1 MTRRELSER
10 LKIHFPDLEKKD
22 LEFIVDNF
30 FDILAGSLKKGEKI
44 ELRGFGVLELHYAKP
59 YFFTNPKNKQRYYLN
74 GKARAVFQLGKEL
87 KERLNIP
94 LMAGLDLGTQSFRLI
109 LGKEFQTNIIFLKSF
124 RENVRLGEGLTE
136 TGIISPQAV
145 DRAIK
150 ALKSFKEIIEKHKVK
165 EYYAVGTAVFRKA
178 ENAKEVLQKIAEET
192 DFQIEVISSEKE
204 AELTLLGI
212 SYGLK
217 RLGLNLKKFLIVD
230 VGGGSTEFLY
240 LKDGRPTMVKSLD
253 LGAVSLKEIFNL
265 RYPLTKRLLESLRA
279 YVRDQLKALPHEDFE
294 KIVITGGSA
303 SLLGSLDLKLF
314 KFDPER
320 LHGHKITIDRV
331 ESLIQK
337 LADSTLPRIR
347 IMKGME
353 EGREDIALPGL
364 VIYGEILSHFGKN
377 ELLLSEYGILEATL
391 LCRSKNYNIS

>member
-1 MTRRELSER
+1 MTKRDLSER
-10 LKIHFPDLEKKD
+10 LKIHFPELEKKD

-30 FDILAGSLKKGEKI
+30 FEILATALKRGEKI

-59 YFFTNPKNKQRYYLN
+59 YFFTNPKNKQKYYLN
-74 GKARAVFQLGKEL
+74 GKARAVFHLGKEL
-87 KERLNIP
+87 KERLNTP
-94 LMAGLDLGTQSFRLI
+94 LLAGLDLGTQSFRLI
-109 LGKEFQTNIIFLKSF
+109 LGKELEENIIFLKSF

-136 TGIISPQAV
+136 SGNISSQAIE
-145 DRAIK
+145 RAVK
-150 ALKSFKEIIEKHKVK
+150 ALKSFKEVIENHKAK
-165 EYYAVGTAVFRKA
+165 DYYAVGTAVFRKA
-178 ENAKEVLQKIAEET
+178 QNAKEVLKKIAEET
-192 DFQIEVISSEKE
+192 GFQIEVISPDKE
-204 AELTLLGI
+204 AELTLLGL

-217 RLGLNLKKFLIVD
+217 KLGLNLKKFLIVD

-240 LKDGRPTMVKSLD
+240 LKEGQPTLIKSLD
-253 LGAVSLKEIFNL
+253 LGAVSLKETFNL
-265 RYPLTKRLLESLRA
+265 RYPLTRRLLESLRA
-279 YVRDQLKALPHEDFE
+279 YVRDQLKELPKEDFE

-303 SLLGSLDLKLF
+303 SLLGSLDLKLL

-320 LHGHKITIDRV
+320 LHGHKITADRV
-331 ESLIQK
+331 EKLIQK

-364 VIYGEILSHFGKN
+364 VIYGEILAYFGKN